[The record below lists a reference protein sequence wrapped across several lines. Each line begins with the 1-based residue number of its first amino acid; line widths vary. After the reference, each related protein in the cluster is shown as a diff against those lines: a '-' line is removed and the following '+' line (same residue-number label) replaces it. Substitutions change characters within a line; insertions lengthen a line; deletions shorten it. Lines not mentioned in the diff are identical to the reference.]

1 MTWDQD
7 QVDSFIK
14 SSNWTNFDEKFWCLN
29 TSIAILPNKS
39 QIFVKCQTHW
49 KVIPYRIIKWPTQ
62 VINWPTP
69 LGCLNCWQM
78 AVSGWVRKGGPIYA
92 RIWILI
98 EKLVISLMIMDIFQ
112 ASLFKL
118 GTQVHN

>member
-1 MTWDQD
+1 M
-7 QVDSFIK
+7 
-14 SSNWTNFDEKFWCLN
+14 
-29 TSIAILPNKS
+29 AP
-39 QIFVKCQTHW
+39 THW
-49 KVIPYRIIKWPTQ
+49 HFKLTFQMSFHLVKKWPIAMMLKFAVLELPYKIIKWPTQ

-78 AVSGWVRKGGPIYA
+78 AVIGRVRKGGPIYA
-92 RIWILI
+92 RIGILI
-98 EKLVISLMIMDIFQ
+98 EKLAISLMIMDIFQ

>member
-1 MTWDQD
+1 
-7 QVDSFIK
+7 
-14 SSNWTNFDEKFWCLN
+14 
-29 TSIAILPNKS
+29 
-39 QIFVKCQTHW
+39 
-49 KVIPYRIIKWPTQ
+49 
-62 VINWPTP
+62 
-69 LGCLNCWQM
+69 M

-118 GTQVHN
+118 GSQVHNKLRQFIGLFQMTYN

>member
-1 MTWDQD
+1 MPG
-7 QVDSFIK
+7 SLLP
-14 SSNWTNFDEKFWCLN
+14 FDDVQTIELFL
-29 TSIAILPNKS
+29 APMDRPNR
-39 QIFVKCQTHW
+39 V
-49 KVIPYRIIKWPTQ
+49 PYRIIKWPTQ

-92 RIWILI
+92 RIGILI
-98 EKLVISLMIMDIFQ
+98 EKLAISLMIMDIFQ

>member
-1 MTWDQD
+1 MGALILERLKMPFT
-7 QVDSFIK
+7 
-14 SSNWTNFDEKFWCLN
+14 LN
-29 TSIAILPNKS
+29 I
-39 QIFVKCQTHW
+39 C
-49 KVIPYRIIKWPTQ
+49 IPYRIIKWPTQ

>member
-1 MTWDQD
+1 MLFYPLHHSERWLPIRYKVHFYNSCQ
-7 QVDSFIK
+7 
-14 SSNWTNFDEKFWCLN
+14 KFCVL
-29 TSIAILPNKS
+29 
-39 QIFVKCQTHW
+39 H
-49 KVIPYRIIKWPTQ
+49 IPYRIIKWPTQ